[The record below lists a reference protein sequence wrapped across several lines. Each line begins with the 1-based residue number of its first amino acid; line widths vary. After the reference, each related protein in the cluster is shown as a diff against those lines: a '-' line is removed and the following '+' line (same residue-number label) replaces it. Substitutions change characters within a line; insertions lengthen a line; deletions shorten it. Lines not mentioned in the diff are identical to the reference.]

1 MAAKQLK
8 KILREYLKGT
18 NFVELNNTINIQTA
32 WEKIVGQPISSNT
45 KIESFKNGITKI
57 KVSNPIWRN
66 ELSFQK
72 QNILEKLIKKE
83 PDLNIIKI
91 ILK

>member
-1 MAAKQLK
+1 MAAKPLK
-8 KILREYLKGT
+8 QILGEYLKGPDFIEI
-18 NFVELNNTINIQTA
+18 NETISIQTA
-32 WEKIVGQPISSNT
+32 WEKTVGNPIIKNA
-45 KIESFKNGITKI
+45 KIESFKNGTIKI

-72 QNILEKLIKKE
+72 QDILDKLIKLE
-83 PDLNIIKI
+83 PDLNIKKI

>member
-8 KILREYLKGT
+8 KILGEYLKGKD
-18 NFVELNNTINIQTA
+18 FKEINNIISIQTA
-32 WEKIVGQPISSNT
+32 WEKTVGNPIIKNT
-45 KIESFKNGITKI
+45 KVESFKNGTIKI

-72 QNILEKLIKKE
+72 QDILDKLIKSE
-83 PDLNIIKI
+83 PDLNIKKI